1 MSLVIIHILLLL
13 LLCIA
18 AYRDYRSYCI
28 SNTLIISGTFL
39 GLVLNISLPAG
50 IGLFESIAGWS
61 VGLLLLLPLYML
73 RVMGAGDIKLMA
85 MAGTFIGPQ
94 AILISMFYVLIAG
107 GILSICVA
115 IHRGVLKHTLYNVL
129 AIPTKFIVNLF
140 TPKSKRPS
148 HSFLFSGVSNVAP
161 VKIPYGIAIAIGTAI
176 FLAVHQSAIYDSLWY
191 AI

>member
-1 MSLVIIHILLLL
+1 MNLVIIHTLLL

-18 AYRDYRSYCI
+18 AYQDYRSYCI
-28 SNTLIISGTFL
+28 SNILIISGALL
-39 GLVLNISLPAG
+39 GVVLNIFLPSG
-50 IGLFESIAGWS
+50 IGLFESIAGWG

-85 MAGTFIGPQ
+85 MVGTFIGPQ
-94 AILISMFYVLIAG
+94 AILISMFYILIAG

-115 IHRGVLKHTLYNVL
+115 IHRGVLKYMLYNVL

-140 TPKSKRPS
+140 TPKYKRS
-148 HSFLFSGVSNVAP
+148 SNSFLFSRVSNVAP
-161 VKIPYGIAIAIGTAI
+161 VKIPYAIAIAIGTAI
-176 FLAVHQSAIYDSLWY
+176 FLAVHQSALYDFLWY